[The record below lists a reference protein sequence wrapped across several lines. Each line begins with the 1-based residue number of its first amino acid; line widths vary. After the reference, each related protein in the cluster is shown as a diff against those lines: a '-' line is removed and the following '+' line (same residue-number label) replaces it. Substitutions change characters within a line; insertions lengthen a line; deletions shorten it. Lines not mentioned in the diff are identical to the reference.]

1 LTDAFN
7 AQPEDMTMAPAVRV
21 AFAAF
26 LLAAPSLTHAQVITE
41 LDSYW
46 HEATRTVEE
55 GDFDGY
61 AGLYHPD
68 AVLVMQGRGT
78 VPIGEALAGW
88 KQLFLD
94 TRDGEAEAN
103 VEFRFTE
110 RLNDATTAHETGIF
124 RYVFEPQDGE
134 PSVSLVHFESLLV
147 KRDGRWLMLM
157 EYQQDPA
164 TEQEWAAAG

>member
-1 LTDAFN
+1 
-7 AQPEDMTMAPAVRV
+7 MARAVSV

-26 LLAAPSLTHAQVITE
+26 LLAAPSLTEAQVIAE

-46 HEATRTVEE
+46 AEATRTVEE
-55 GDFDGY
+55 GDFAGY
-61 AGLYHPD
+61 ASLYHPD
-68 AVLVMQGRGT
+68 AVLVMQGRGS
-78 VPIGEALAGW
+78 VPIQEALDGW

-94 TRDGEAEAN
+94 TQEGDAAAD

-124 RYVFEPQDGE
+124 RYVFEPQNGE
-134 PSVSLVHFESLLV
+134 PSVSLVHFEALLV

-164 TEQEWAAAG
+164 TEEEWAAAG